1 MLQTDSGV
9 IINQTEPNQ
18 TSQLPLPPGSLCAG
32 GGEAAPHRSARVRG
46 QRMGRVPTVRPADPG
61 TRPDGGTAAALRFPF
76 PQKGPSIHVAFLSFS
91 KHY

>member
-46 QRMGRVPTVRPADPG
+46 QRMGRVPTARPADPG
-61 TRPDGGTAAALRFPF
+61 TATALRFPF